1 MRLIATIVLFC
12 VAIAAQAQVNNIYGT
27 FGTSYTVGPPTVV
40 PGARGAMVA
49 IDTITFDWWVSTGRA
64 GATWVKMGDRIQK
77 RTGCIAPIGAPAKYE
92 SSIVLNSCAVPELY
106 EWSGTAWVCITCAS
120 GSATNL
126 SWSQISSALYRLNS
140 STGND
145 VLFKAGSN
153 QTLSLSGDTL
163 QIASTGGCAGTVTTD
178 ATLEGN
184 GSALD
189 PLKIANQ
196 GAQEGQVLAH
206 TGATWEP
213 SWGNPYV
220 FVTSGATIT
229 TASNEVLIGT
239 VSADVVFGLPNCS
252 ATHDGKHFKFVRNG
266 TDNFSVT
273 IDPNGAQEF
282 YDGTTVKILY
292 GKISIDCTCRHD
304 GGAGKWFFDN
314 N

>member
-12 VAIAAQAQVNNIYGT
+12 VAIAAQAQVNNVYGT
-27 FGTSYTVGPPTVV
+27 IGTSYTVGPPTVV

-106 EWSGTAWVCITCAS
+106 EWSGSAWVCITCAS

-145 VLFKAGSN
+145 VLFKAGTN

-163 QIASTGGCAGTVTTD
+163 QIASTGGGSGTVTTD
-178 ATLEGN
+178 ATLEGD
-184 GSALD
+184 GSGLD
-189 PLKIANQ
+189 PLKIAAQ
-196 GAQEGQVLAH
+196 GALTGQVLDY

-229 TASNEVLIGT
+229 TDVNEVLVGT
-239 VSADVVFGLPNCS
+239 AVTDLVFGLPTCN
-252 ATHDGKHFKFVRNG
+252 AAHDGKKFSFIFNG
-266 TDNFSVT
+266 ADAFSKI
-273 IDPNGAQEF
+273 IDPSGSQTF
-282 YDGTTVKILY
+282 YDGAAVKTFL
-292 GKISIDCTCRHD
+292 GNVSVFCTCRYN
-304 GGAGKWFFDN
+304 GSTGVWFSDSH
-314 N
+314 